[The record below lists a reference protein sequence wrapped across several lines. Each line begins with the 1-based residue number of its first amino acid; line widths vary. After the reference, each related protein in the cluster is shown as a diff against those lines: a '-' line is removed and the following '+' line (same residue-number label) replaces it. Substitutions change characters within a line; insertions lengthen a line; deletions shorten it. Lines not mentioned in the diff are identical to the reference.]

1 MGIMGASI
9 KQLTYNILVKL
20 ILKFM
25 FPSKTGLYGTVYT
38 RSGMHGGMA

>member
-9 KQLTYNILVKL
+9 KQQTSNILVKL

-25 FPSKTGLYGTVYT
+25 FPSKTGLYGTVVCI
-38 RSGMHGGMA
+38 SGMHGGMA